1 MLSRRHLRIKVVQ
14 ALYAFFQSDND
25 RLDIGEK
32 QLLLSIKKLYELY
45 IQQLSF
51 LVEVQKF
58 AANRI
63 EEGKKKHIP
72 LEEDLN
78 PNTKFIDNRIFKQIS
93 ENKDFLKKE
102 NIFKVSWHEE
112 TEMIRK
118 FFVKFRESNDYINY
132 MESNENSY
140 EEDKKIIIKLVKK
153 HLNAFSLLEN
163 YYADKSIFWADDYYT
178 GNFLLIKSLQSFVES
193 HDEYTLL
200 PSIYKSSND
209 DNEDK
214 DFVISLFRKTILK
227 SSEYAKIINDSVK
240 NWEMDRIAIM
250 DVLLLKMALAEIFEF
265 PSIPVKV
272 TMNEYIELAKAFS
285 TTKSGVFVNGI
296 LDKMIASFHDKN
308 MIKKSGRGLM
318 T

>member
-32 QLLLSIKKLYELY
+32 QLLLSINKLYELY
-45 IQQLSF
+45 IHQLSF

-240 NWEMDRIAIM
+240 NWEMDRIAI
-250 DVLLLKMALAEIFEF
+250 DR
-265 PSIPVKV
+265 
-272 TMNEYIELAKAFS
+272 
-285 TTKSGVFVNGI
+285 KSVV
-296 LDKMIASFHDKN
+296 
-308 MIKKSGRGLM
+308 
-318 T
+318 